1 MALCLACYSIVH
13 SAAAAAGAAVTSPAQ
28 RNASPHH
35 TAQADALPQR
45 TSANAADT
53 SQATSHEATWR
64 TQTFNASGTPDAMGQ
79 VVFQLGDLR
88 LEIEGTRCRDTGGLL
103 LRCAPATIMVERTA
117 GKQSIPIPS
126 LVFLSKT
133 TAQPAYVAA
142 HRGPF
147 TEQDEPGDDLRYTAI
162 VSDING
168 DGNDDLLL
176 WTDFSGRLGAP
187 AYSYYLFDPRTQ
199 LFVKSDKLQQATR
212 GLTLSGITGNTLR
225 FWSGDEGCK
234 RVIVRL
240 ALHGTTPTRL
250 ADKTFDAC
258 K

>member
-1 MALCLACYSIVH
+1 
-13 SAAAAAGAAVTSPAQ
+13 
-28 RNASPHH
+28 
-35 TAQADALPQR
+35 
-45 TSANAADT
+45 
-53 SQATSHEATWR
+53 
-64 TQTFNASGTPDAMGQ
+64 MGQ
-79 VVFQLGDLR
+79 VAFQLGDLR
-88 LEIEGTRCRDTGGLL
+88 LEIEGTQCRDTGGLL

-126 LVFLSKT
+126 LVFLSNT

-142 HRGPF
+142 YRGPF
-147 TEQDEPGDDLRYTAI
+147 TDQDEPGDDLRYTAI

-212 GLTLSGITGNTLR
+212 GLTLSGITGSTLR
-225 FWSGDEGCK
+225 FWSGDAGCK

-250 ADKTFDAC
+250 ADKTFNAC